1 MCGIFGIALDNS
13 QISRELFEQSLNLIH
28 HRGPDSTGINYDDI
42 SNVSLGH
49 KRLSIVD
56 LTELGSQPMSSANLS
71 NEIIFNGEIYNF
83 RELKLQL
90 ISLGYS
96 FKSQTDTE
104 VLLYSYEEWGLNCV
118 SRLKG
123 MFSLAIF
130 DRKKKTIFL
139 SRDRAGE
146 KPLFYSLYK
155 NNFFFCSEIK
165 PILNYEKQLNKIDP
179 YSFSYLFEHGFTK
192 GNRSIF

>member
-155 NNFFFCSEIK
+155 NNFF
-165 PILNYEKQLNKIDP
+165 
-179 YSFSYLFEHGFTK
+179 LFR
-192 GNRSIF
+192 N